1 MINLKIIGICPS
13 RTNDIDFIGTSR
25 VIEQLHTKAALILP
39 ESIEGEVLR
48 AMGDYVRER
57 VSFVGDDIFYRKP
70 DVLIV
75 LGGDGSILKAARRCA
90 GSDVPILGI
99 NLGRIGYMAELEL
112 DELSL
117 LDRIAM
123 GDYRVEKRMMLEADI
138 GGERLYALNEAV
150 LGGAS
155 IFRIVEIELYCDG
168 SMVNHYRADG
178 LITSTPTGSTAYS
191 MSAGGAVVDP
201 RMDAMIVTP
210 ICSHSLNVTP
220 LVFSADSELVMKNVT
235 EREEQLYLNVDGC
248 ETRTLTYGE
257 SVTLRK
263 GDKSASFIRLKDG
276 GFYQVLRHK
285 MADIH

>member
-1 MINLKIIGICPS
+1 MKTIGICPS

-25 VIEQLHTKAALILP
+25 VIEQLYERAEIILP
-39 ESIEGEVLR
+39 GSLQNEILR
-48 AMGDYVRER
+48 AMGDYVLER
-57 VSFVGDDIFYRKP
+57 VRFVSEDELYTVP
-70 DVLIV
+70 EVLIV
-75 LGGDGSILKAARRCA
+75 LGGDGSILKTARRCA
-90 GSDVPILGI
+90 GSDVAILGI

-117 LDRIAM
+117 LDRIAK
-123 GDYRVEKRMMLEADI
+123 GDYRVERRMMLEADI
-138 GGERLYALNEAV
+138 KGERLYALNEAV

-168 SMVNHYRADG
+168 NLVNHYRADG
-178 LITSTPTGSTAYS
+178 LIASTPTGSTAYS

-210 ICSHSLNVTP
+210 ICSHSLNATP
-220 LVFSADSELVMKNVT
+220 LVFSAESELVMENVT

-248 ETRTLTYGE
+248 EMRTVTYGE
-257 SVTLRK
+257 TVTLRK
-263 GDKSASFIRLKDG
+263 SEKNVKFIRLKDG

>member
-1 MINLKIIGICPS
+1 MKTVGICPS
-13 RTNDIDFIGTSR
+13 SENDIDFIGTSR
-25 VIEQLHTKAALILP
+25 VIEQLYNKATLILP
-39 ESIEGEVLR
+39 ESIEGAVLR
-48 AMGDYVRER
+48 TMGDYVRAR
-57 VSFVGDDIFYRKP
+57 VSFVDENTFYTAP

-90 GSDVPILGI
+90 GSNVSILGI

-117 LDRIAM
+117 LDRIAEE
-123 GDYRVEKRMMLEADI
+123 DYKVERRMMLEADI

-178 LITSTPTGSTAYS
+178 LIASTPTGSTAYS

-210 ICSHSLNVTP
+210 ICSHSLNATP
-220 LVFSADSELVMKNVT
+220 LVFSAKSELMMKNVT
-235 EREEQLYLNVDGC
+235 DREEQLYLNVDGC
-248 ETRTLTYGE
+248 EMRTLTYGDT
-257 SVTLRK
+257 VILRK
-263 GDKSASFIRLKDG
+263 SDKSVRFIRLKDG

-285 MADIH
+285 MADIQ

>member
-1 MINLKIIGICPS
+1 MKTIGICPS
-13 RTNDIDFIGTSR
+13 RTNDIDFLGTSR
-25 VIEQLHTKAALILP
+25 VIEQLYDKAILILP
-39 ESIEGEVLR
+39 ESLENAVVS

-57 VSFVGDDIFYRKP
+57 VRFVSEDELYTAP

-90 GSDVPILGI
+90 GGDAAILGI
-99 NLGRIGYMAELEL
+99 NLGRIGYMAELEI

-117 LDRIAM
+117 LDRIAE
-123 GDYRVEKRMMLEADI
+123 GDYRVEKRMMLEATI

-168 SMVNHYRADG
+168 NLVNRYRADG
-178 LITSTPTGSTAYS
+178 LIASTPTGSTAYS

-210 ICSHSLNVTP
+210 ICSHSLSATP
-220 LVFSADSELVMKNVT
+220 LVFSAESELIMENVT

-248 ETRTLTYGE
+248 EMRTLAYGE
-257 SVTLRK
+257 TVTLRK
-263 GDKSASFIRLKDG
+263 GDKNVNFIRLKDG

-285 MADIH
+285 MADKH